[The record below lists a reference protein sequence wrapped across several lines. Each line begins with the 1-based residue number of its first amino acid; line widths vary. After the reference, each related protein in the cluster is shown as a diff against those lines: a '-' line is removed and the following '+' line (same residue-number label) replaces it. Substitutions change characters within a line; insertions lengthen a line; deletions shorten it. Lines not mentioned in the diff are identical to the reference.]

1 MEKNSTSIDIF
12 AEHTQ
17 AWVEKVV
24 IDLNLCPFAQPSWG
38 QGFWEI
44 STLKGNDH
52 MELIKGSIA
61 MIEDTVKKMLE
72 TPLENQLIVMPEC
85 LDDFLP
91 FLNLCSVIEMELEHS
106 GALHS
111 VQMVVFH
118 PGFRFEGESVDDR
131 GNYVNR
137 SPYPTIHIL
146 KKDSIDKVLSK
157 LNDNIGEVVSFKN
170 KETLSELSE
179 QEFKEKVLSYLEV
192 AQWPLKD

>member
-1 MEKNSTSIDIF
+1 VEKNSTNIDIF
-12 AEHTQ
+12 TEHTQ
-17 AWVEKVV
+17 AWVENVV

-38 QGFWEI
+38 LGFWDI

-61 MIEDTVKKMLE
+61 MIEDTVKKMLNGS
-72 TPLENQLIVMPEC
+72 LENQLIVMPEC
-85 LDDFLP
+85 LDEFLP
-91 FLNLCSVIEMELEHS
+91 FLNLCSIIEIELEHS
-106 GALHS
+106 GALDS

-118 PGFRFEGESVDDR
+118 PQFRFEGESVDDR

-146 KKDSIDKVLSK
+146 KKEAIDKALSR

-170 KETLSELSE
+170 KETLNGLSE
-179 QEFKEKVLSYLEV
+179 RDFKEKVLSYLEV
-192 AQWPLKD
+192 AQRPLKD